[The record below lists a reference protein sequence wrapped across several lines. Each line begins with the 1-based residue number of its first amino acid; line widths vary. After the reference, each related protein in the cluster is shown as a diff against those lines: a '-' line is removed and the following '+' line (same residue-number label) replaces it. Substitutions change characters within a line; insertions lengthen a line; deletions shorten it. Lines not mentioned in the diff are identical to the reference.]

1 MHEVGLAQELVRL
14 AEEAARQHGASRVR
28 RLGLRLGALSGV
40 VEEALRFA
48 FEAVSPGTLCEGAE
62 LAVEHVPLKS
72 YCPHCQEAFLSEDR
86 YGIALCPRCGEP
98 SAEVLEGREFVLSYV
113 EVI

>member
-1 MHEVGLAQELVRL
+1 MHEVGLAQELVRM
-14 AEEAARQHGASRVR
+14 AEAVAREEGAERVI

-48 FEAVSPGTLCEGAE
+48 FEAVKVGTLCQEAE
-62 LAVEHVPLKS
+62 LVVESVPLRS
-72 YCPHCQEAFLSEDR
+72 YCETCQEAFSSEDR

-98 SAEVLEGREFVLSYV
+98 SAHVLEGREFVLSYV
-113 EVI
+113 EVA